1 MRYSFGFLMAV
12 AVLAFAACGDNDG
25 NCVESVDVAGEWEM
39 TTTDVI
45 DSCGGRVP
53 YTFPMTITPN
63 GNALTAELPGG
74 TLTGTICGD
83 QVRLSGSFPE
93 DDGTVTVSVALIVS
107 ADGDSMQGSDSWS
120 WTDGSTDCSGSD
132 SLSGTRTQEF
142 PCTEQGIRDAVAEGG
157 GPHTFSCNGPQIVT
171 TEAEIEIN
179 NDVILH
185 GKGELTV
192 NGDGDH
198 RVFSVP
204 EGVEAEL
211 RGIVVT
217 NGTVSNDVGG
227 GILNQ
232 GTLTLIDCTV
242 SENTAD
248 VGADGYGDGGGV
260 FNEGTLALTDCTV
273 SGNSA
278 GDDGGGIVN
287 TGPIADPNSGVLT
300 LTNSTVWGN
309 IARFG
314 GGIWNGKTTT
324 VTNSTVSEN
333 TAADFG
339 GGIDSGRTPT
349 VLTVTNSTF
358 SGNNAG
364 VEGNAIFGGTGHTL
378 TGSLIDGDCS
388 GPVTSN
394 GYNIESPDD
403 TCGFDT
409 NKGDQVNVST
419 DDLNLGPLQDN
430 FGPTMTHAL
439 LTEPTV
445 SAAIDQ
451 IPAADCEVTTDQRG
465 MPRPGERMCDVGSVE
480 LQSHELP

>member
-1 MRYSFGFLMAV
+1 MAL

-171 TEAEIEIN
+171 TEAEIVID

-185 GKGELTV
+185 GEGNLTV
-192 NGDGDH
+192 DGNEEH
-198 RVFSVP
+198 RVFLVS
-204 EGVEAEL
+204 EGVTAEL
-211 RGIVVT
+211 RGFTVT
-217 NGTVSNDVGG
+217 RGGEFQIGMGDPGYINGCIENG
-227 GILNQ
+227 
-232 GTLTLIDCTV
+232 GTLTLTDTTV
-242 SENTAD
+242 SENK
-248 VGADGYGDGGGV
+248 VGIGNGG
-260 FNEGTLALTDCTV
+260 T
-273 SGNSA
+273 
-278 GDDGGGIVN
+278 
-287 TGPIADPNSGVLT
+287 LT
-300 LTNSTVWGN
+300 LTNSTVTGSETFWG
-309 IARFG
+309 IAS
-314 GGIWNGKTTT
+314 NGTLTL
-324 VTNSTVSEN
+324 TNSTVS
-333 TAADFG
+333 G
-339 GGIDSGRTPT
+339 
-349 VLTVTNSTF
+349 
-358 SGNNAG
+358 NAG
-364 VEGNAIFGGTGHTL
+364 EDRAGISVLGGAVTLLNTTMSDNIYVQTPPDDSSVTATIVSTATLVDGACVTGAE
-378 TGSLIDGDCS
+378 SR
-388 GPVTSN
+388 VTWASN
-394 GYNIESPDD
+394 GYNIESPGN
-403 TCGFDT
+403 TCGFDPDGT
-409 NKGDQVNVST
+409 DQVNVSA
-419 DDLNLGPLQDN
+419 DDLNLGELADN
-430 FGPTMTHAL
+430 GGPTMTHAL

-445 SAAIDQ
+445 SLAIDQ
-451 IPAADCEVTTDQRG
+451 IPEAACVVTTDQRG